1 MPPPLNL
8 INYLIELFQAL
19 FKFIFKLCQCN
30 HLPNSNNKPENKLLD
45 KIKCYSIS
53 VLKNEKASEDEK
65 EKIVNISDKFKIHQ
79 QKLDRMEKKIDLM
92 EQKLDKFFDL
102 ICLMNKQ
109 LNK

>member
-1 MPPPLNL
+1 M
-8 INYLIELFQAL
+8 
-19 FKFIFKLCQCN
+19 CQCN
-30 HLPNSNNKPENKLLD
+30 DLPNSNNKPENKLLD

>member
-1 MPPPLNL
+1 MCECKNPKNPV
-8 INYLIELFQAL
+8 
-19 FKFIFKLCQCN
+19 FK
-30 HLPNSNNKPENKLLD
+30 SDKLLD

-53 VLKNEKASEDEK
+53 VLKNEKAIEDEK

-102 ICLMNKQ
+102 ICSRSLAQQKSV
-109 LNK
+109 L